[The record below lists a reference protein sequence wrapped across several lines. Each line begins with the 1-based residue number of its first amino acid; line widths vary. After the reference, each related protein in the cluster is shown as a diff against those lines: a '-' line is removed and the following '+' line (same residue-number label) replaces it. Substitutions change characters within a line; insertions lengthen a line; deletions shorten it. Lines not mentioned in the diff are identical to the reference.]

1 MPSLDDARWRHL
13 LDKDRRELAASW
25 SWLVL
30 LVLLGPLVGHA
41 FVTAVD
47 SYAEVSGGPGGPAAL
62 AQGLSPLDGIVVPT
76 FGAYAIAVT
85 LLFPFVAIRLVS
97 SEKQSGSLKLLLQ
110 SRSSLGTMLVVK
122 LLVVVGAWLLAW
134 VPGVA
139 ALALWRG
146 YGGHLAGAEVSA
158 VLLGHLLRAIL
169 TCALAIAAASLT
181 DNAAT
186 AAVVTL
192 AVTLGSWA
200 LDFIA
205 QVRGGLALAVDAYTP
220 ESALRVFEAGE
231 IRLAIVFVTL
241 VLAVASIALAIVWLH
256 PGRTLRARAIGT
268 AGVIAAAVLV
278 AWLAAHARASW
289 DASEDR
295 RNSFAPADERA
306 LAAIRDPLR
315 ISVYLAPED
324 PRLADLERGVLR
336 KLRRTMRDVDVRY
349 VARGSTGLF
358 ARPGEHYGE
367 VWYAL
372 GSRSAMSRST
382 TEPIVLET
390 IYGIAGITP
399 PTPDGAPAYPGYPL
413 VARPRGAGLLLY
425 LVWPL
430 AVIASWWWTR
440 RPRQLPALVSSS

>member
-1 MPSLDDARWRHL
+1 MPSPNDAVWRRL
-13 LDKDRRELAASW
+13 ADKDRRELATSRA
-25 SWLVL
+25 WLVL
-30 LVLLGPLVGHA
+30 LVLIGPLVGHA

-47 SYAEVSGGPGGPAAL
+47 TYAEASGGSGGPAAL
-62 AQGLSPLDGIVVPT
+62 AQGLSPLDGIIVPT

-110 SRSSLGTMLVVK
+110 SRASLGAMLVVK
-122 LLVVVGAWLLAW
+122 LVVVVGAWLVAW
-134 VPGVA
+134 LPGVA
-139 ALALWRG
+139 ALALWRI
-146 YGGHLAGAEVSA
+146 YGGHLAGAEVTA
-158 VLLGHLLRAIL
+158 VLLGHFLRATV

-192 AVTLGSWA
+192 ALTLGSWA

-205 QVRGGLALAVDAYTP
+205 QVHGGVALALDAYTP
-220 ESALRVFEAGE
+220 ESALRVFETGE
-231 IRLAIVFVTL
+231 IRLAIILVTL
-241 VLAVASIALAIVWLH
+241 LLAAAAIALALVWLH
-256 PGRTLRARAIGT
+256 PGRTGRARAIGT
-268 AGVIAAAVLV
+268 AGIIAAGAL
-278 AWLAAHARASW
+278 ATWLAAHVRASW
-289 DASEDR
+289 DVSEDR

-306 LAAIRDPLR
+306 LAAIGDPMR
-315 ISVYLAPED
+315 ITVYLAPED

-336 KLRRTMRDVDVRY
+336 KLRRTMHDVDVRY
-349 VARGSTGLF
+349 AARGRTGLF

-390 IYGIAGITP
+390 IYAIAGITP

-413 VARPRGAGLLLY
+413 AARPRGAGLLLY

-430 AVIASWWWTR
+430 VVIAAWWRSR
-440 RPRQLPALVSSS
+440 RPRQTPALTSS